1 MMQKVIHNL
10 NQQVLLNIN
19 VLNYYH
25 HQKKL
30 NQSKKKIID
39 LMWFLKFIWN
49 RLYKPEIE
57 CFDEPLTIRQTEET
71 TGSTGRSYTGFLKSL
86 FTSSVTTGV
95 NPSTTTGIA
104 TSLSSTIPTEKLT
117 ELDVKGIKGK
127 NYLD

>member
-39 LMWFLKFIWN
+39 LMWFLKFI
-49 RLYKPEIE
+49 
-57 CFDEPLTIRQTEET
+57 
-71 TGSTGRSYTGFLKSL
+71 
-86 FTSSVTTGV
+86 
-95 NPSTTTGIA
+95 
-104 TSLSSTIPTEKLT
+104 
-117 ELDVKGIKGK
+117 
-127 NYLD
+127 